1 MQRESSHLPANA
13 LRSFLVTCVL
23 AALVLFS
30 AVAVAG
36 ACPASS
42 SAHPGKAPAVASA
55 PRTTAPKQASPM
67 KACPASTRYNPK
79 TGRCDKY
86 RF

>member
-13 LRSFLVTCVL
+13 LRSFLVAFAL
-23 AALVLFS
+23 ATLVLLS

-36 ACPASS
+36 ACRTS
-42 SAHPGKAPAVASA
+42 SAHPGKAPAVAST
-55 PRTTAPKQASPM
+55 PRTTAPKQAPPT